1 MAFALMGDVERA
13 WELFG
18 MLNPIHHS
26 DQPAKT
32 ELYKVE
38 PYVMSADVYAASPH
52 GGRGGWTWY
61 TGAAGWMYQ
70 LAVETLLGLR
80 LEVDRLRL
88 APLVPKD
95 WKSYKI
101 HYRYRET
108 MYHITIERM
117 ERQDGAPADDA
128 DSGPGEVV
136 RRVTMDGADIDQTG
150 SLRGAIPLADDRRD
164 HNVQVVLA

>member
-1 MAFALMGDVERA
+1 MAFAMMGTGDRA

-18 MLNPIHHS
+18 MLNPIHH
-26 DQPAKT
+26 
-32 ELYKVE
+32 
-38 PYVMSADVYAASPH
+38 ADSRRDRALQGGALRDVRRRLRRAPH
-52 GGRGGWTWY
+52 TGRGGWTWY
-61 TGAAGWMYQ
+61 TGAAGWMYR

-88 APLVPKD
+88 EPRVPKD
-95 WKSYKI
+95 WGSYKI

-108 MYHITIERM
+108 VYHITIERM